1 MENFTKK
8 LNTSVLLMG
17 VLLCISC
24 QDGNKEEIK
33 GIKGDV
39 NVAAVE
45 QQDIEKMVPN
55 QIISLNQAIEMKDE
69 YNSSILP
76 LIEKAK
82 STNGDQYQ
90 GTEFAYI
97 DLDSLRKYV
106 AFLEEVERLNNKKIS
121 GLRFYFA
128 SYPNQNK
135 YVTLDKEPKYKG
147 RETFFIAP
155 TVEIEETELSKTYT
169 NLKHVPFTIA
179 PSGSNKYIGEFM
191 PINTLFSNN
200 NSGQQR
206 NNFSNTPAVKKQ
218 IDDNTSLIL
227 NELQL
232 TPPPKR

>member
-1 MENFTKK
+1 MKNFIKK
-8 LNTSVLLMG
+8 LSTSVLLMS
-17 VLLCISC
+17 VLLFNSC
-24 QDGNKEEIK
+24 QDGNKEDIK
-33 GIKGDV
+33 GIKGSD
-39 NVAAVE
+39 NFTTTE
-45 QQDIEKMVPN
+45 QQDIKNMAPD

-69 YNSSILP
+69 YDFSILP

-82 STNGDQYQ
+82 SVNGSEYQ
-90 GTEFAYI
+90 ATEFAYI
-97 DLDSLRKYV
+97 DLDSLKKYV

-128 SYPNQNK
+128 AYPNQNK
-135 YVTLDKEPKYKG
+135 YATLDKVPKYKG

-169 NLKHVPFTIA
+169 NLKHVPFSIA
-179 PSGSNKYIGEFM
+179 PNGSNKYKGEFM
-191 PINTLFSNN
+191 PINTLFSNKN
-200 NSGQQR
+200 GANQR
-206 NNFSNTPAVKKQ
+206 TNFSNTTIAKQQ